1 MSIDE
6 YVEKYGEEKALEK
19 YGEVPFNKYYLR
31 PKEAREKIEEEERE
45 KGTEEDSESAEQNTD
60 ETQ

>member
-6 YVEKYGEEKALEK
+6 YVKKYGDEKALEK

-31 PKEAREKIEEEERE
+31 PKEAREKMEEEERE
-45 KGTEEDSESAEQNTD
+45 KGTEEDSGSAEQNTD